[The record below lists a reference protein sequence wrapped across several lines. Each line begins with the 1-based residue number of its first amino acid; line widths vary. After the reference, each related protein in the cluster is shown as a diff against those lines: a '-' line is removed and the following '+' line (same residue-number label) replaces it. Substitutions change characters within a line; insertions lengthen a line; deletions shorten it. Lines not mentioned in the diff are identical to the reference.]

1 MSPFSMLMK
10 DVKNYYKRSKCRNLF
25 DFLGIFLQTPSL
37 WAVISFRIG
46 SMLMDLYII
55 RSLYVFLIWSPVRII
70 TGIEIPP
77 RTKIGENLYIKHFG
91 GIFIHPYSKIGN
103 NCVIFN
109 NVTIGTNF
117 EETAFPVIGDNVTVC
132 VGAKIIGGVRIGND
146 VIVGANAV
154 VVKDVPAGAVVF
166 GNPASIKLRGGP

>member
-1 MSPFSMLMK
+1 MSSLELLKK
-10 DVKNYYKRSKCRNLF
+10 DVKNYYKRSKCKNLF
-25 DFLGIFLQTPSL
+25 NFLGIFLQTPSL

-46 SMLMDLYII
+46 SMLMNLYII
-55 RSLYVFLIWSPVRII
+55 RTLYVFLIWSPIRII
-70 TGIEIPP
+70 TGIEIPLQ
-77 RTKIGENLYIKHFG
+77 TKIGENLYIKHFG

-117 EETAFPVIGDNVTVC
+117 EETEFPVIGDNVTIG
-132 VGAKIIGGVRIGND
+132 VGAKIIGGARLGNN

-154 VVKDVPAGAVVF
+154 VTKDVPDNAIAF
-166 GNPASIKLRGGP
+166 GNPASFRSR